1 MQADDQV
8 KTLIRQIEVRQIQLN
23 HNPWLLQIA
32 GEVANA
38 IHVPQTIFRA
48 WVRRYLQ
55 DCRPAS
61 EEVRPMLL
69 KEEPQQSRS
78 LWSTASRAIAERRA
92 NERPEVF
99 PADYAVYTP
108 TSMRKG

>member
-1 MQADDQV
+1 
-8 KTLIRQIEVRQIQLN
+8 
-23 HNPWLLQIA
+23 
-32 GEVANA
+32 
-38 IHVPQTIFRA
+38 
-48 WVRRYLQ
+48 
-55 DCRPAS
+55 
-61 EEVRPMLL
+61 MLL